1 MLRVPALYNQLLASL
16 ARRLAETTARK
27 TSSTRIA
34 AARTITLLPAGQ
46 HGVPVQF
53 FDRFRATF
61 AGLGKCLFLTYAD
74 VKERFPKLNLENPS
88 VINWLNAIE
97 SEYDLIVYVADDKPT
112 DWTRKAIRQA
122 DQLVCIVFSLAARSV
137 SWRAAAAD
145 TVRPTLASSKLFES
159 GALSLTSWAVP
170 VLGRQFWEGS
180 PSSSRLRSLIWLWR
194 ISSSPAAG
202 SNVGRFPDTRC

>member
-1 MLRVPALYNQLLASL
+1 MVNHICEPISSKQFASCSSARVGQGGGGAPLTFEEVVLRVPALYNQLLASL

-74 VKERFPKLNLENPS
+74 VKERFPK
-88 VINWLNAIE
+88 
-97 SEYDLIVYVADDKPT
+97 
-112 DWTRKAIRQA
+112 
-122 DQLVCIVFSLAARSV
+122 
-137 SWRAAAAD
+137 
-145 TVRPTLASSKLFES
+145 
-159 GALSLTSWAVP
+159 
-170 VLGRQFWEGS
+170 
-180 PSSSRLRSLIWLWR
+180 
-194 ISSSPAAG
+194 
-202 SNVGRFPDTRC
+202 